1 MLEGKTSGIEA
12 DGVRMEI
19 DGAVDEG
26 AMGIAM
32 TGPIL
37 KVKGGKRL

>member
-1 MLEGKTSGIEA
+1 MLEGATSG
-12 DGVRMEI
+12 DRGRRRRVEI
-19 DGAVDEG
+19 DGAVDED